1 MPPEVL
7 AMCTRSRPP
16 KVPVHSEACATLSTT
31 FGTPS
36 CSAPDRCYTFPR
48 TEPAGGVEM
57 LDAYIINRIRR
68 EREPREPARPQP
80 RIEMPMQE
88 RWPRAD
94 PRSEDSRRESDT
106 ERGVA
111 IIDFTI

>member
-1 MPPEVL
+1 
-7 AMCTRSRPP
+7 MCTDSSRT
-16 KVPVHSEACATLSTT
+16 KILVHSAAWATAAKT
-31 FGTPS
+31 FSTPS
-36 CSAPDRCYTFPR
+36 CSAPDRCYTFPK
-48 TEPAGGVEM
+48 TEPARGVEM

-68 EREPREPARPQP
+68 EQESRERSHPQP
-80 RIEMPMQE
+80 RLEMPMRE

-94 PRSEDSRRESDT
+94 PPAESGRQERDT